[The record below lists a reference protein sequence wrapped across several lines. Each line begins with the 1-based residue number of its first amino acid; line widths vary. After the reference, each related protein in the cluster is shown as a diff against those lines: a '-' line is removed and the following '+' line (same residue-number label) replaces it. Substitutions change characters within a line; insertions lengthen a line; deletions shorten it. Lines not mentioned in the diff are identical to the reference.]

1 MRRTHR
7 TLIMLALGLALG
19 GGTIAAAA
27 ATQSDERRALYES
40 ELEQNLRLR
49 DQRPPE
55 AQPASDATEVTLS
68 EAMQRNIAHVPDP
81 DVPLPVPAPSA
92 IAGPEA
98 PGGTVDVVATLLFG
112 QHLAH
117 HRAQATHVLAQRAIV
132 WQEFG
137 FAVFLHRDASGRIS
151 VPV

>member
-1 MRRTHR
+1 M
-7 TLIMLALGLALG
+7 
-19 GGTIAAAA
+19 
-27 ATQSDERRALYES
+27 YES

-49 DQRPPE
+49 DRRTPE

-112 QHLAH
+112 LVGGA
-117 HRAQATHVLAQRAIV
+117 A
-132 WQEFG
+132 
-137 FAVFLHRDASGRIS
+137 AVVGWTTLTRRRLLRGAVGT
-151 VPV
+151 

>member
-7 TLIMLALGLALG
+7 TLTMLALGLALA
-19 GGTIAAAA
+19 GGTTAAAA
-27 ATQSDERRALYES
+27 ATQPDERKALYAS

-49 DQRPPE
+49 DQRTPE

-68 EAMQRNIAHVPDP
+68 EAMQRNIARVPDP
-81 DVPLPVPAPSA
+81 YVPLPVPAPSA

-112 QHLAH
+112 LVGGLVGGA
-117 HRAQATHVLAQRAIV
+117 A
-132 WQEFG
+132 
-137 FAVFLHRDASGRIS
+137 AVVGWTTLTRRRLLRGAVGT
-151 VPV
+151 